1 MYYVCGLTL
10 DVSVTE
16 SCQKLESHKT
26 SYAITRT
33 LYWLPGWQTDRQTN
47 GRTMQTGVRRTCVEK
62 AMSIEKQRDRP
73 RSDRRYWCREPL
85 DSSSMMM

>member
-33 LYWLPGWQTDRQTN
+33 LY
-47 GRTMQTGVRRTCVEK
+47 
-62 AMSIEKQRDRP
+62 
-73 RSDRRYWCREPL
+73 
-85 DSSSMMM
+85 